1 MEMVAEVVREP
12 ELSVVIAV
20 VSDAK
25 HLEGCLNALLNQT
38 NPVPMEI
45 IVPYVAGESGIQALK
60 SHFPG
65 VLFLPV
71 ESIPSMLSD
80 SGTSREHHDELR
92 ATGLAHAKGKILAL
106 IEDHG
111 RVDKDWALRMIEA
124 QRASCAGVG
133 GAIDNEVNKPLNW
146 AIYFCDF
153 GRYQRP
159 FPAGPSFFI
168 SDANSSYKRQA
179 LERIQDIWEKSFHE
193 TSVNSELLARGET
206 LWLSPEPVVYQHRE
220 NLSVSRAL
228 QERYVWGRSF
238 AGTRAREL
246 GLAKRFLYLILSPA
260 LTFLLV
266 ARKIRAIL
274 IKKRNA
280 GAFLKAFPLTLLLLT
295 FWSFGEFVGYLTG
308 RPNARIKTTEQPAM
322 KKTVGSETR

>member
-1 MEMVAEVVREP
+1 MVSEVVPQP

-25 HLEGCLNALLNQT
+25 HLEGCLNSLLNQT
-38 NPVPMEI
+38 NSVSMEI

-60 SHFPG
+60 SHFPT

-71 ESIPSMLSD
+71 ESTSSMVSD
-80 SGTSREHHDELR
+80 SGASREHHDELR
-92 ATGLAHAKGKILAL
+92 AIGLTHAKGKILAL

-111 RVDKDWALRMIEA
+111 RVEKEWALHMIEA
-124 QRASCAGVG
+124 HLASCAAVG
-133 GAIDNEVNKPLNW
+133 GAIENEVNQPLNW

-159 FPAGPSFFI
+159 FQAGPSPFI
-168 SDANSSYKRQA
+168 SDANSSYKRRA
-179 LERIQDIWEKSFHE
+179 LQSIQDIWEKSFHE
-193 TSVNSELLARGET
+193 TTVNLALVARGET
-206 LWLSPEPVVYQHRE
+206 LWLSPVPVVYQHRE

-246 GLAKRFLYLILSPA
+246 GVAKRCLYLVLSPA

-274 IKKRNA
+274 VKKRNV
-280 GAFLKAFPLTLLLLT
+280 GAFLKAFPLTLLLLS

-308 RPNARIKTTEQPAM
+308 RPNAGMKRTEQPAM
-322 KKTVGSETR
+322 KNTVGSETR

>member
-1 MEMVAEVVREP
+1 MVTDVVSEP

-25 HLEGCLNALLNQT
+25 HLEGCLKALLNQT
-38 NPVPMEI
+38 NSVSMEI
-45 IVPYVAGESGIQALK
+45 IVPYVAGEVGIQALK
-60 SHFPG
+60 SQFPG

-71 ESIPSMLSD
+71 ESLPSTLSE
-80 SGTSREHHDELR
+80 SKTSREHHDELR

-106 IEDHG
+106 VEDHG
-111 RVDKDWALRMIEA
+111 RVDKEWSLRMIEA
-124 QRASCAGVG
+124 HHASCAAVG
-133 GAIDNEVNKPLNW
+133 GAIENEVNKPLNW
-146 AIYFCDF
+146 SIYFCDF

-159 FPAGPSFFI
+159 FPAGPSSFI

-179 LERIQDIWEKSFHE
+179 LQRVREVWEKSFHE
-193 TSVNSELLARGET
+193 TSVNSALMTGGET

-238 AGTRAREL
+238 AGTRARDM
-246 GLAKRFLYLILSPA
+246 GLAKRCLYLILSPA

-295 FWSFGEFVGYLTG
+295 FWSFGEFIGYLTG
-308 RPNARIKTTEQPAM
+308 RPNAGVKTTERTAM